1 MMILLDL
8 LGLPDPN
15 FYSFFENTLK
25 WYMHFVDIEARLSA
39 AGQMEQ
45 YSYSSVST
53 KTTPGSYFVENSINT
68 LIEDDHIPFL
78 RRGVP
83 IIHLIPVPFPDIWHT
98 PSDNRSAIDMH
109 TVENLNRLLRIFVVE
124 YLHLTV

>member
-1 MMILLDL
+1 MMVLLDL

-15 FYSFFENTLK
+15 FYNFFQNTEK
-25 WYMHFVDIEARLSA
+25 WYMHFVDIETRLFE

-45 YSYSSVST
+45 YSYSSVAT
-53 KTTPGSYFVENSINT
+53 KTVPGSYFIKSSVNT
-68 LIEDDHIPFL
+68 RIEDDHIPFL
-78 RRGVP
+78 QRGVP
-83 IIHLIPVPFPDIWHT
+83 IIHLIPIPFPDIWHK

-124 YLHLTV
+124 YLHLSV